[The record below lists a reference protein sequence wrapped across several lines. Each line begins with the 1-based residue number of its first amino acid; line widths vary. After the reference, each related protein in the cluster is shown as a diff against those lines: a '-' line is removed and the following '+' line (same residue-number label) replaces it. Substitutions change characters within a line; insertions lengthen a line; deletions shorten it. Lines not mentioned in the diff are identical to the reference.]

1 MTRARTKT
9 APLVVLLLVAILGL
23 SFASLLHGSTDILGP
38 EEVLRGVL
46 SWGGLD
52 EPLDKGLQGVLLL
65 RGRRTLVALGVGA
78 SLAFA
83 GALLQGLFRNPLASP
98 SVLGISTGA
107 SVGASIAI
115 LAVGGYGLPMV
126 VERAVEVA
134 PFLVMVFAFL
144 GALFTTLVVSA
155 LGTRGGRLSV
165 PTLLLAG
172 IAMNTC
178 LGGVLAGIQ
187 AFALSDNLEM
197 AKALMSWTFG
207 SLTDHSAVRV
217 AVVWIGLCTGLC
229 VLPFVSRE
237 LDLFAGG
244 EEDAAALGV
253 NVGRTKLLVLGAA
266 SLVTGTAVAVAGQIA
281 FLGLVVPHVLRIF
294 VGSSHLRILP
304 LSLLAGAT
312 FLLGADLLQRLIL
325 GTAYLGPGVLMS
337 LIGGPFFLFLLVR
350 SRKEL
355 RTW

>member
-1 MTRARTKT
+1 MNVG
-9 APLVVLLLVAILGL
+9 PLVAFLVLAILGL
-23 SFASLLHGSTDILGP
+23 AYASLLHGPTEALGSA
-38 EEVLRGVL
+38 EV
-46 SWGGLD
+46 WQGLLGWLGLG
-52 EPLDKGLQGVLLL
+52 EPLEGGQEGVLLL
-65 RGRRTLVALGVGA
+65 RGRRTLVALAVGA
-78 SLAFA
+78 SLALA

-107 SVGASIAI
+107 SVGASVAI

-126 VERAVEVA
+126 VERAVELA
-134 PFLVMVFAFL
+134 PLLVMIFAFL
-144 GALFTTLVVSA
+144 GALTTTLVVSV
-155 LGTRGGRLSV
+155 LGTQGGRLSV

-217 AVVWIGLCTGLC
+217 TVVWAGLALGVC
-229 VLPFVSRE
+229 VLPFVGRE

-244 EEDAAALGV
+244 EDDAAALGV
-253 NVGRTKLLVLGAA
+253 NVPRTKLLVLGAA
-266 SLVTGTAVAVAGQIA
+266 SLLTGTAVAVAGQVA
-281 FLGLVVPHVLRIF
+281 FLGLVVPHVLRLFI
-294 VGSSHLRILP
+294 GASHVRLLP
-304 LSLLAGAT
+304 ASLLAGAG

-325 GTAYLGPGVLMS
+325 GPAYLGPGVLMS

-350 SRKEL
+350 ARKEL